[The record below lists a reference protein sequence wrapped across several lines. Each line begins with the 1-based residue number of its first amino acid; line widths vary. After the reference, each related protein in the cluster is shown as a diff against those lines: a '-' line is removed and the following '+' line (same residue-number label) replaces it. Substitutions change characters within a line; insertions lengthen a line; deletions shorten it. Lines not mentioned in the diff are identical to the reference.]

1 MHALIDGDILV
12 YRIGYSTEDVPERLA
27 KIRLRDYFESILENL
42 LVSDHTTYLTSTDKS
57 NYRFALDPTYKGNR
71 TQPKPKHYDFL
82 RHCLIDNNY
91 FNSTVVLGKEADDAM
106 GIRAT
111 SFNNLRDFIIV
122 TIDKDLKQIQG
133 WHYDFVKNRK
143 YYINKATAARFI
155 YYQLLVGDSADNIGG
170 ITGIGDATATKL
182 LEHCSND
189 RDCFR
194 VVHAVYSEVDSLDN
208 LILRGRLLKIQQNE
222 NEPLWLPPE
231 LSSEELKEGAS
242 HLIKVDW
249 KKSFMKYSRIQE
261 KKKELLM
268 NQSEC
273 TSSIPPSLPTTSPT
287 G

>member
-42 LVSDHTTYLTSTDKS
+42 LVTDHTTYLTSADKS
-57 NYRFALDPTYKGNR
+57 NYRFGLDPTYKANR
-71 TQPKPKHYDFL
+71 KQAKPIHYDFL
-82 RHCLIDNNY
+82 RDCIHSNALFRSIII
-91 FNSTVVLGKEADDAM
+91 SGAEADDAI
-106 GIRAT
+106 GIHASR
-111 SFNNLRDFIIV
+111 FNTKRDYIIV
-122 TIDKDLKQIQG
+122 SIDKDLKQIPG
-133 WHYDFVKNRK
+133 WHYDFVKSRK
-143 YYINKATAARFI
+143 FYINEHASERFI
-155 YYQLLVGDSADNIGG
+155 YYQLLVGDSADNISG
-170 ITGIGDATATKL
+170 ITGIGDATAAKL
-182 LEHCSND
+182 FEHCNTP

-194 VVHAVYSEVDSLDN
+194 VVHSIYSEVDSIDN
-208 LILRGRLLKIQQNE
+208 LILRGRLLKIQQRE

-273 TSSIPPSLPTTSPT
+273 TSSTPPSLPTTSPT